1 MNTKEK
7 SPKGI
12 KRSILVKLPFLLLI
26 PFGLWLPSLAS
37 THPLTVER
45 LYSRVI
51 YPHVSR
57 ALGVFTSLLG
67 FSVAE
72 FFVYF
77 VILGVLI
84 AVIANVVGL
93 IRRKKSPAAFLS
105 FLLSLAIFAGVML
118 NLFYILWGFNYSRP
132 TLYQLAGLEVK
143 ARPEEEL
150 QALCH
155 KLSADAN
162 EPAGKAFQRTKTAY
176 SI

>member
-1 MNTKEK
+1 MIAKEK

-26 PFGLWLPSLAS
+26 PLGLWLPSLAS
-37 THPLTVER
+37 MHPLTVER
-45 LYSRVI
+45 LYSRGI
-51 YPHVSR
+51 YPYISR
-57 ALGVFTSLLG
+57 ALGGFTSLLG
-67 FSVAE
+67 FSIAE

-143 ARPEEEL
+143 ARPDRSFKRFAISSRQTQTSSGE
-150 QALCH
+150 
-155 KLSADAN
+155 
-162 EPAGKAFQRTKTAY
+162 AFQRTKTAY
-176 SI
+176 ST